1 MFFFKNFLYF
11 INFFVFLSFFNDNI
25 FSCKCQNGEENE
37 LKTEKVDST
46 IELGKLDVGSIYLL
60 YKEKSINPG
69 DVRICISK
77 DKYNDK
83 FEIQSENKEYPIDFL
98 YNKKKEKDGEEENY
112 EDYIYITRLSNDC
125 FMLFVYE
132 KQNEKCYYYF
142 IDEDN
147 EKLTIKSEKFFL
159 VENNK
164 LNLNVENG
172 DLNDH
177 LLKITKLKGLIV
189 FKDKCKLQ

>member
-1 MFFFKNFLYF
+1 MFFFKKFLYF

-37 LKTEKVDST
+37 LKTEKVDTT
-46 IELGKLDVGSIYLL
+46 IELKKLEVGSIYLL

-83 FEIQSENKEYPIDFL
+83 FEIKSEEKEYKIDFL

-112 EDYIYITRLSNDC
+112 EDYVYITRLSGDC

-132 KQNEKCYYYF
+132 QRNEKCYYYF

-172 DLNDH
+172 NLNDH